1 MTTENI
7 KESNYDKLNKALE
20 LNLSWIC
27 FLADQYYGT
36 PEHIIKLDDIDT
48 LWTLR
53 EREIFFR
60 DALRTL
66 NNFSLQESLNG
77 SWLILN
83 YIKEVAYDYLKRRS
97 GLLKTSLLQTLQG
110 NFLNITKKE
119 LMGVIK
125 TLENNED
132 FIVKNGLIMNRNL
145 IDIGYLELVENDKRK
160 DKKWNTGPENYLK

>member
-1 MTTENI
+1 M
-7 KESNYDKLNKALE
+7 
-20 LNLSWIC
+20 
-27 FLADQYYGT
+27 
-36 PEHIIKLDDIDT
+36 
-48 LWTLR
+48 
-53 EREIFFR
+53 
-60 DALRTL
+60 
-66 NNFSLQESLNG
+66 
-77 SWLILN
+77 N

-160 DKKWNTGPENYLK
+160 DKK